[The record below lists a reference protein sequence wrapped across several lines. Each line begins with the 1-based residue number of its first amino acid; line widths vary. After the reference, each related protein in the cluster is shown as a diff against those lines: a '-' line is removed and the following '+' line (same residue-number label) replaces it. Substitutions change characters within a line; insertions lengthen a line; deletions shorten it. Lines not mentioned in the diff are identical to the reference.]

1 MVSQTSH
8 NPQKHILIAK
18 PPRFHKVNITAVR
31 VTNAPILAAVS
42 LYERK
47 YLWRRARNLAPPM
60 RHSWIAM
67 WERMGA
73 HGDLQAVFDAD
84 PPQDIIDEM
93 DDVDDILSGE
103 MWNGGDYVTALRRR
117 RGSRSVMSDAS
128 GVWSRSRGEGR
139 GDWVRR
145 RTTTSEDEHHAPE
158 PEDV

>member
-1 MVSQTSH
+1 MVSRSPHTFK
-8 NPQKHILIAK
+8 KHPLTAM
-18 PPRFHKVNITAVR
+18 PRFHKVNITAVR
-31 VTNAPILAAVS
+31 VTNAPILALVS

-84 PPQDIIDEM
+84 PPQEIIDEM

-128 GVWSRSRGEGR
+128 GVWSRSRGESRVNGF
-139 GDWVRR
+139 RR
-145 RTTTSEDEHHAPE
+145 RRGMSEDEHHGPE
-158 PEDV
+158 AAEEV